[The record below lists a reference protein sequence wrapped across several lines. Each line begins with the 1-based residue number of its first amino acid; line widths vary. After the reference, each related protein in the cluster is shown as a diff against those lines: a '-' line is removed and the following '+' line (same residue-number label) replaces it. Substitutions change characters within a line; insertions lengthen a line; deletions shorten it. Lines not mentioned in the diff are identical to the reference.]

1 MKSHYFANLIT
12 MPAMAAAASSDR
24 IPVAHFPSRIQRSC
38 AFVSFAGTSIIS
50 VRTLP
55 WTTVVSC
62 TVTTTGTG
70 IFCGLFLREWYS
82 TPSTIEASL
91 SARLVSRCDVV
102 SFVWM
107 YVDS

>member
-1 MKSHYFANLIT
+1 MNYFQKSEIGEIALFRELDNNAGDGSSGKQRQDT
-12 MPAMAAAASSDR
+12 RRPFPQPDPALLRLRQLRGDLDDLSAYAALYR
-24 IPVAHFPSRIQRSC
+24 
-38 AFVSFAGTSIIS
+38 
-50 VRTLP
+50 
-55 WTTVVSC
+55 
-62 TVTTTGTG
+62 
-70 IFCGLFLREWYS
+70 